1 MQLIRIVRL
10 VPGLALLL
18 ALGCGG
24 GSGSASESGGGTTS
38 TSETS
43 TTGGEGAHAD
53 ATPASSEPTLPEAG
67 CPANMP
73 AGGSGCA
80 TPDQSCHYYSYN
92 GNEHSGRVTSV
103 LGCTCSAGAW
113 ACDSPP
119 MI

>member
-1 MQLIRIVRL
+1 MQTIRIVRL
-10 VPGLALLL
+10 APGLALLL

-24 GSGSASESGGGTTS
+24 GSSGSASETGASSTT
-38 TSETS
+38 ETS
-43 TTGGEGAHAD
+43 TTGGEGAQPD
-53 ATPASSEPTLPEAG
+53 SSSSSSEPTLPEEG

-73 AGGSGCA
+73 AGGSGCT
-80 TPDQSCHYYSYN
+80 TPDQTCHYYSYN

-103 LGCTCSAGAW
+103 LGCSCSGGTW